1 MRMNYYFILLS
12 QTRLVEKIIEKH
24 ILMYET
30 RNVSND
36 FKYIDNIN
44 IYFKFGQLWINK
56 GIKYINTILKLS
68 KCMFCVN
75 QKLYV
80 R

>member
-44 IYFKFGQLWINK
+44 IYFKFG
-56 GIKYINTILKLS
+56 
-68 KCMFCVN
+68 
-75 QKLYV
+75 
-80 R
+80 